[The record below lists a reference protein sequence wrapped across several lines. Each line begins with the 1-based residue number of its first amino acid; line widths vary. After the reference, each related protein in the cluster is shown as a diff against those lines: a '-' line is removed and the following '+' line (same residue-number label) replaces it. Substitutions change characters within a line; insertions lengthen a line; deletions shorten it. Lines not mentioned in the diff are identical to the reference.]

1 MTAGAAG
8 ARRLA
13 SRAELEAVIDPLLD
27 LADFREGARSGRLP
41 SRDDPALRGGL
52 LQLAAELSRFDAAV
66 VERDGRVVAGHV
78 AERTTQGLA
87 MRLLAV
93 GPRRWAGFD
102 RDDYLASLGPVQL
115 PPPPPPAAE
124 EPPPARGLRKRLSEL
139 RWAAQR
145 WAWDER
151 TLLLYRMSAAEARRL
166 DAEPMPVNAIRDL
179 LAYVPGSRDGI
190 TRRQFLDICL
200 ERLEDGR
207 DVFTV
212 ADGSRLLH
220 SGWLVTAPGRLP
232 LDPYVPFEL
241 PPGYAY
247 LSDVFTDPAAR
258 GRGLHARSLACR
270 LSAGARHPGI
280 EWIMSAVAPGNAASP
295 RNVERLGLRHY
306 ATVGLRSRLGRARSL
321 RSAAR

>member
-41 SRDDPALRGGL
+41 SRDDPGLRGEL
-52 LQLAAELSRFDAAV
+52 LQLAADRSRFDAAV
-66 VERDGRVVAGHV
+66 VERAGRVVAGHV
-78 AERTTQGLA
+78 AERTAQGLA
-87 MRLLAV
+87 VRLLAV
-93 GPRRWAGFD
+93 GPSRWAGFAQD
-102 RDDYLASLGPVQL
+102 EYLASLGPVQL
-115 PPPPPPAAE
+115 RPPPATE
-124 EPPPARGLRKRLSEL
+124 EPAPARGLRKRLSEL

-151 TLLLYRMSAAEARRL
+151 TLLLYRMSAAEARGL

-190 TRRQFLDICL
+190 TRRQFLGICL

-232 LDPYVPFEL
+232 LDPYVPFDL

-280 EWIMSAVAPGNAASP
+280 EWIMSAVAPGNAASR
-295 RNVERLGLRHY
+295 RNVERMGLRHY
-306 ATVGLRSRLGRARSL
+306 QTVGVRLRLGRARSL
-321 RSAAR
+321 RSAAP

>member
-41 SRDDPALRGGL
+41 SRDDPGLRGEL
-52 LQLAAELSRFDAAV
+52 LQLAADRSRFDAAV
-66 VERDGRVVAGHV
+66 VERAGRVVAGHV
-78 AERTTQGLA
+78 AERTAQGLA
-87 MRLLAV
+87 VRLLAV
-93 GPRRWAGFD
+93 GPSRWAGFAQD
-102 RDDYLASLGPVQL
+102 EYLASLGPVQL
-115 PPPPPPAAE
+115 RPPPATE
-124 EPPPARGLRKRLSEL
+124 EPAPARGLRKRLSEL

-151 TLLLYRMSAAEARRL
+151 TLLLYRMSAAEARGL

-190 TRRQFLDICL
+190 TRRQFLGICL

-232 LDPYVPFEL
+232 LDPYVPFDL

-280 EWIMSAVAPGNAASP
+280 EWIMSAVAPGNAASR
-295 RNVERLGLRHY
+295 RNVERLGLRRY
-306 ATVGLRSRLGRARSL
+306 ATVGVRSRLGRARSL
-321 RSAAR
+321 RSAAP

>member
-41 SRDDPALRGGL
+41 SRDDPGLRGRL
-52 LQLAAELSRFDAAV
+52 LQLATGVPGFDAAV
-66 VERDGRVVAGHV
+66 VERAGRVVAGHV
-78 AERTTQGLA
+78 AERTAQGLA
-87 MRLLAV
+87 VRLLAV
-93 GPRRWAGFD
+93 APRRWAGFD
-102 RDDYLASLGPVQL
+102 RDEYLASLGPAKL
-115 PPPPPPAAE
+115 PAPLPALE
-124 EPPPARGLRKRLSEL
+124 EPVPAHGLRKALSEL
-139 RWAAQR
+139 RWTAQR
-145 WAWDER
+145 WVWHER
-151 TLLLYRMSAAEARRL
+151 RLMLYRMPAAEARRL
-166 DAEPMPVNAIRDL
+166 AAEPMAVNAIRDL
-179 LAYVPGSRDGI
+179 LAYVPGSRDGF
-190 TRRQFLDICL
+190 TRRQFLGICL

-232 LDPYVPFEL
+232 LDPHVPFDL

-247 LSDVFTDPAAR
+247 LSDVFTDPSAR

-280 EWIMSAVAPGNAASP
+280 DWIMSAVAPDNAASR
-295 RNVERLGLRHY
+295 RNVERMGLRHY
-306 ATVGLRSRLGRARSL
+306 ETVGLRLRLGRARSL
-321 RSAAR
+321 RSAAP

>member
-8 ARRLA
+8 ARRLDG
-13 SRAELEAVIDPLLD
+13 RAALEAVLDPLLD
-27 LADFREGARSGRLP
+27 LADFMEGARSGRLP
-41 SRDDPALRGGL
+41 SREDPVLRGRLLGLTADPA
-52 LQLAAELSRFDAAV
+52 RFDAAV

-78 AERTTQGLA
+78 AERTGQGLA
-87 MRLLAV
+87 LRLLAV
-93 GPRRWAGFD
+93 GPRRWAGLGLD
-102 RDDYLASLGPVQL
+102 EYLASLGPAQL
-115 PPPPPPAAE
+115 PPPAAAE
-124 EPPPARGLRKRLSEL
+124 EPVPAPGLRKALSEL
-139 RWAAQR
+139 RWSVQR

-151 TLLLYRMSAAEARRL
+151 TLLLYRIPATEARRL
-166 DAEPMPVNAIRDL
+166 SAEPMPVNALGDL
-179 LAYVPGSRDGI
+179 LAYVPGSRDGF
-190 TRRQFLDICL
+190 TRRQFLGICL

-207 DVFTV
+207 DVYTV

-247 LSDVFTDPAAR
+247 LSDVFTDPSAR

-280 EWIMSAVAPGNAASP
+280 EWIMSAVAPGNAASR

-306 ATVGLRSRLGRARSL
+306 ETVSLRLRLGRARSL
-321 RSAAR
+321 RSAAP